1 MRSFFV
7 RKGYPQVAAKGGK
20 VLTTAAS
27 RRLRLRAERILD
39 NEITFIFSKTFASLS
54 EDDVELAPRE
64 EMYRYD
70 AGSPVAAQDDG
81 AGDLLTAAGEQALF
95 RRMNWLKYTASRLRS
110 RLSRNS
116 PQKKTVDEIE
126 RLRRDSEVCRS
137 MIAQANLRLVAKIAR
152 KLSRNEDFED
162 FQSEGNFI
170 LLYSIDRFDIDRGFR
185 FSTYATHAIQ
195 RHLYR
200 QMHRKARRT
209 SRESITAGEILAE
222 SVEAA
227 PAAEEPDFDP
237 ALAKRVVDLMNTL
250 DPREAAILKARFGF
264 GGDKSE
270 PLRAVATRLG
280 LSKERVRQLQK
291 RAIERLQ
298 GMMEPRIEDLD

>member
-1 MRSFFV
+1 M
-7 RKGYPQVAAKGGK
+7 AAKGGK
-20 VLTTAAS
+20 TLTTAAS

-39 NEITFIFSKTFASLS
+39 QEITFIFSRTFASLS
-54 EDDVELAPRE
+54 DDDVELRPRE

-70 AGSPVAAQDDG
+70 SGSPLAAQDD
-81 AGDLLTAAGEQALF
+81 AIGDLLTAVGEQSLF
-95 RRMNWLKYTASRLRS
+95 RRMNFLRYKASRLRS
-110 RLSRNS
+110 RLSRTN
-116 PQKKTVDEIE
+116 PKKKAVDEIE
-126 RLRRDSEVCRS
+126 RLQQEAETCRS

-227 PAAEEPDFDP
+227 PVAEEPDFDP
-237 ALAKRVVDLMNTL
+237 ALSKRVVELMNTL

-264 GGDKSE
+264 GGDKGE

-298 GMMEPRIEDLD
+298 GMMEPRMADE